1 MRVDSQVA
9 IYTNVRFLLLVIIPE
24 PSFRIENICV
34 FAENLLIPVLAVTI
48 IHIGMT
54 ETNERAKKGN
64 TILEHQQS

>member
-34 FAENLLIPVLAVTI
+34 FAENLLIPVLAVSI
-48 IHIGMT
+48 IIGMT
-54 ETNERAKKGN
+54 ETNERAKKRQHN
-64 TILEHQQS
+64 P